1 MRRMTKREIDRRW
14 PPIKRC
20 NCGQSASAEQTNFV
34 AAAVAYAPPQQRA
47 ALPANGYRIVGKLIE
62 TETTPN
68 RIEDMGAFRS
78 ISCVRPRR
86 ARDGYCCDPYD
97 CWKVHDSSADK
108 TTVWCR
114 DLMLI
119 VEPLP

>member
-1 MRRMTKREIDRRW
+1 MRTLTKREIDRRW

-20 NCGQSASAEQTNFV
+20 NCGQSASAAQMNFV
-34 AAAVAYAPPQQRA
+34 LSAVAYAPPA
-47 ALPANGYRIVGKLIE
+47 TLPAKGYKIVGKLIE

-68 RIEDMGAFRS
+68 RVEDMGAFRY
-78 ISCVRPRR
+78 IDFVRPRR
-86 ARDGYCCDPYD
+86 AKDGYCCDPYD

-119 VEPLP
+119 LEVDDG